1 MFDYGTFKLMHSHG
15 KDLFSMEETS
25 HHDAAQHDPERGW
38 TKGARI
44 LSAALAASTRSSCCH
59 PALICRT
66 RSPPSLLQPRW
77 PAESYGQ
84 YARLQPSSPLCAE
97 RPAEY
102 TSALA
107 DLARVANSM
116 PMA

>member
-44 LSAALAASTRSSCCH
+44 FRCTRCADEIVVLPPGADAPDSE
-59 PALICRT
+59 PA
-66 RSPPSLLQPRW
+66 
-77 PAESYGQ
+77 
-84 YARLQPSSPLCAE
+84 
-97 RPAEY
+97 
-102 TSALA
+102 
-107 DLARVANSM
+107 
-116 PMA
+116 